1 MMVSWVPQN
10 GFIGHRGGRAMRG
23 SRRGA
28 WQRAPYPDTSRM
40 VAVRRKLP
48 PGANQRVG
56 ETRNSGDKKNE
67 NNPQRFAQVRSATW
81 ATTILSK
88 PASAAAEFDFK
99 LGVNTPDTHPL
110 TLRLIEAAHVIGA
123 QSSGRLNVTVFPN
136 SQLGGDPEMLS
147 QLRAGGIEL
156 LAAPSMTLSTLVP
169 LSDLPSVGFAFASY
183 DQVWAA
189 MDGGVGDVVR
199 DAIGKAGIV
208 PMKKIWDNGFRQIT
222 LSSSRQLNS
231 VEDLRG
237 FKIRVPVTALLTSL
251 FSGLGA
257 LPSGISYSELYS
269 ALQTHIVEGQENPL
283 AQVSTGKLY
292 EVQKY
297 CALSNHCWSG
307 YWIVAN
313 RRALSSLPADLVDF
327 VNTHFDAAAIR
338 ERADLQ
344 EMDRSLQAELAG
356 KGMTFNKPDP
366 VQFRAALVK
375 AGFYTQW
382 QKTYGAEAWAQIHVA
397 RLMSARMD
405 LAAQTNNRAPSVV
418 VTAAESSE

>member
-1 MMVSWVPQN
+1 MK
-10 GFIGHRGGRAMRG
+10 IT
-23 SRRGA
+23 RRG
-28 WQRAPYPDTSRM
+28 
-40 VAVRRKLP
+40 LF
-48 PGANQRVG
+48 GAA
-56 ETRNSGDKKNE
+56 SG
-67 NNPQRFAQVRSATW
+67 AL
-81 ATTILSK
+81 ATTVLSK
-88 PASAAAEFDFK
+88 PAGAAAEFEFK
-99 LGVNTPDTHPL
+99 LGVNTPDSHPL
-110 TLRLIEAAHVIGA
+110 TVRLIEAARAIGA

-147 QLRAGGIEL
+147 QLRAGGIDL
-156 LAAPSMTLSTLVP
+156 LAAPSLTLSTLVP
-169 LSDLPSVGFAFASY
+169 LSGLPSIGFAFGSY

-222 LSSSRQLNS
+222 SSSSRQLNS

-257 LPSGISYSELYS
+257 LPSSISYSELYS

-307 YWIVAN
+307 YWIIAN
-313 RRALSSLPADLVDF
+313 RRALSNLPAELLEI
-327 VNTHFDAAAIR
+327 VNSNFDSAGIR
-338 ERADLQ
+338 ERADLLA
-344 EMDRSLQAELAG
+344 MDRSLQAELTA
-356 KGMTFNKPDP
+356 KGMIFNTPDP

-375 AGFYTQW
+375 AGFYAQW
-382 QKTYGAEAWAQIHVA
+382 QKIYGTEAWA
-397 RLMSARMD
+397 RLEQYTGP
-405 LAAQTNNRAPSVV
+405 LT
-418 VTAAESSE
+418 

>member
-1 MMVSWVPQN
+1 MK
-10 GFIGHRGGRAMRG
+10 ITRRALL
-23 SRRGA
+23 GA
-28 WQRAPYPDTSRM
+28 
-40 VAVRRKLP
+40 V
-48 PGANQRVG
+48 
-56 ETRNSGDKKNE
+56 
-67 NNPQRFAQVRSATW
+67 SATL
-81 ATTILSK
+81 ATTALDK
-88 PASAAAEFDFK
+88 PASAAAEFEFK

-110 TLRLIEAAHVIGA
+110 TLRLIEAARAIGA

-147 QLRAGGIEL
+147 QLRAGGIDL

-169 LSDLPSVGFAFASY
+169 LSGLPSIGFAFQSY

-222 LSSSRQLNS
+222 SSSSRQLNG

-257 LPSGISYSELYS
+257 LPSSISYSELYS

-283 AQVSTGKLY
+283 AQVATGKLY

-307 YWIVAN
+307 YWIVGN
-313 RRALSSLPADLVDF
+313 RRALAGLSPDLLEIVNRNFDTAADK
-327 VNTHFDAAAIR
+327 
-338 ERADLQ
+338 ERADLL
-344 EMDRSLQAELAG
+344 EMDRSLQADLAS

-382 QKTYGAEAWAQIHVA
+382 QKTYGGEAWAKLEQYTG
-397 RLMSARMD
+397 RL
-405 LAAQTNNRAPSVV
+405 T
-418 VTAAESSE
+418 

>member
-1 MMVSWVPQN
+1 MIITRRDLLKSASAASAATLL
-10 GFIGHRGGRAMRG
+10 GG
-23 SRRGA
+23 
-28 WQRAPYPDTSRM
+28 
-40 VAVRRKLP
+40 
-48 PGANQRVG
+48 
-56 ETRNSGDKKNE
+56 
-67 NNPQRFAQVRSATW
+67 
-81 ATTILSK
+81 
-88 PASAAAEFDFK
+88 PASAAADFEFK
-99 LGVNTPDTHPL
+99 LGVNTPDSHPL
-110 TLRLIEAAHVIGA
+110 TLRLTEAARAIGA

-156 LAAPSMTLSTLVP
+156 LAAPSLTLSTLVP
-169 LSDLPSVGFAFASY
+169 LSGLPSVGFAFQSY

-189 MDGGVGDVVR
+189 MDGGVGDVIR
-199 DAIGKAGIV
+199 DAIGKAGII

-222 LSSSRQLNS
+222 SSSSRQLNG

-257 LPSGISYSELYS
+257 LPSSISYSELYS

-283 AQVSTGKLY
+283 AQVATGKLY
-292 EVQKY
+292 EVQKH

-313 RRALSSLPADLVDF
+313 RRALAGLPADLLEII
-327 VNTHFDAAAIR
+327 NSQFDAAAIK
-338 ERADLQ
+338 ERADLL
-344 EMDRSLQAELAG
+344 EMDRSLQAELTT

-382 QKTYGAEAWAQIHVA
+382 QKAYGADAWAQ
-397 RLMSARMD
+397 LEKYTGS
-405 LAAQTNNRAPSVV
+405 LT
-418 VTAAESSE
+418 

>member
-1 MMVSWVPQN
+1 MVSFGASSAEPRSAGYGVGGWSR
-10 GFIGHRGGRAMRG
+10 IGLPCA
-23 SRRGA
+23 RRRFDGNCRPRRD
-28 WQRAPYPDTSRM
+28 QRA
-40 VAVRRKLP
+40 
-48 PGANQRVG
+48 G
-56 ETRNSGDKKNE
+56 ETRKMKITRRDLLK
-67 NNPQRFAQVRSATW
+67 SASAASA
-81 ATTILSK
+81 ATLLGR
-88 PASAAAEFDFK
+88 PASAAAEFEFK
-99 LGVNTPDTHPL
+99 LGVNTPDSHPL
-110 TLRLIEAAHVIGA
+110 TLRLIEAARAIGA

-156 LAAPSMTLSTLVP
+156 LAAPSLTLSTLVP
-169 LSDLPSVGFAFASY
+169 LSGLPSIGFAFQSY

-189 MDGGVGDVVR
+189 MDGGVGDFVR

-222 LSSSRQLNS
+222 SSSSRQLNG
-231 VEDLRG
+231 VEDLKG

-257 LPSGISYSELYS
+257 LPSSISYSELYS

-283 AQVSTGKLY
+283 AQVATGKLY

-313 RRALSSLPADLVDF
+313 RRALAGLPADLLDI
-327 VNTHFDAAAIR
+327 VNTQFDAAAIG
-338 ERADLQ
+338 ERADLL
-344 EMDRSLQAELAG
+344 EMDRSLQAELTG
-356 KGMTFNKPDP
+356 KGMTFNTPDP

-382 QKTYGAEAWAQIHVA
+382 QKTYGADAWAQLEKYTG
-397 RLMSARMD
+397 R
-405 LAAQTNNRAPSVV
+405 PS
-418 VTAAESSE
+418 

>member
-1 MMVSWVPQN
+1 MK
-10 GFIGHRGGRAMRG
+10 IT
-23 SRRGA
+23 RRG
-28 WQRAPYPDTSRM
+28 
-40 VAVRRKLP
+40 LL
-48 PGANQRVG
+48 GA
-56 ETRNSGDKKNE
+56 
-67 NNPQRFAQVRSATW
+67 ASAAW
-81 ATTILSK
+81 ATTVLSK
-88 PASAAAEFDFK
+88 PASAAAEFEFK
-99 LGVNTPDTHPL
+99 LGVNTPDSHPL
-110 TLRLIEAAHVIGA
+110 TLRLIEAARALGA

-147 QLRAGGIEL
+147 QLRVGGIEL
-156 LAAPSMTLSTLVP
+156 LAAPSLTLSTLVP
-169 LSDLPSVGFAFASY
+169 LSGLPSIGFAFQSY

-222 LSSSRQLNS
+222 SSSSRQLNS
-231 VEDLRG
+231 VDDLRG

-251 FSGLGA
+251 FSRLGA
-257 LPSGISYSELYS
+257 LPSSISYSELYS

-313 RRALSSLPADLVDF
+313 RRVLSSLPADLLAI
-327 VNTHFDAAAIR
+327 VNDSFDAAAIE
-338 ERADLQ
+338 ERAALLAL
-344 EMDRSLQAELAG
+344 DRSLPTDLHSQS
-356 KGMTFNKPDP
+356 MTFNKPDP

-382 QKTYGAEAWAQIHVA
+382 QKTYGAEALAQLEQYTG
-397 RLMSARMD
+397 RL
-405 LAAQTNNRAPSVV
+405 T
-418 VTAAESSE
+418 